1 MIIVGGSSSKDL
13 AKELSTKL
21 DCAYI
26 RAATTK
32 FPDGECY
39 TRIDT
44 ESLGDDMVIDDV
56 VIVQNTYPD
65 SNMIEMFL
73 LQDAV
78 KKMGAK
84 RVILVIP
91 YFGYA
96 RQDRIFK
103 PGEPES
109 AKVMAKHLGLICD
122 SVFTI
127 DIHKEAIL
135 DYFDCPH
142 KDLKAAPAIAE
153 HFKNKKI
160 DMVMSPD
167 KGAKDRARAVGEKL
181 GLEYDYFDKTRLSGS
196 EVKIDSELKIDCKGK
211 NILIVDDMIST
222 GGTIIAAKQ
231 ALKEAGAESISVAC
245 THGVFVNNALERLT
259 GNSLESILCCN
270 TLENEVS
277 LISVADIICEA
288 LKKDIANGKKK
299 SRGSVKGTI
308 RGALKKEK

>member
-1 MIIVGGSSSKDL
+1 MIIVGGSSSRDL
-13 AKELSTKL
+13 AKELSIRLGCT
-21 DCAYI
+21 YI
-26 RAATTK
+26 QASTTK

-39 TRIDT
+39 TRIDA
-44 ESLGDDMVIDDV
+44 ESLDDDV

-65 SNMIEMFL
+65 SNIIEMFL

-84 RVILVIP
+84 KVTLLIP

-96 RQDRIFK
+96 RQDRVFK

-109 AKVMAKHLGLICD
+109 AKVMVKHLGMMCD
-122 SVFTI
+122 CVFTI
-127 DIHKEAIL
+127 DVHKESIVE
-135 DYFDCPH
+135 YFACPH

-153 HFKNKKI
+153 YFMNRNI
-160 DMVMSPD
+160 DLVLSPD
-167 KGAKDRARAVGEKL
+167 LGAKDRAKAVGERM
-181 GLEYDYFDKTRLSGS
+181 GLPYDHLQKTRLSGS
-196 EVKIDSELKIDCKGK
+196 DVKISPAEMDCAGK

-231 ALKEAGAESISVAC
+231 ALKEAGAASISVAC
-245 THGVFVNNALERLT
+245 THGLFINNALERLT
-259 GNSLESILCCN
+259 GNALETVLCCN

-277 LISVADIICEA
+277 NISVANIFCDA
-288 LKKDIANGKKK
+288 LKESQASKKK
-299 SRGSVKGTI
+299 SRSSVKGTI